1 MSSWKIPCGL
11 VSMKG
16 NLKRINGVGVAVHK
30 TKGRLR
36 TRVLTDKHWAS
47 QHSRS
52 QRVYTGTAAGTARR
66 AKTLEQKS
74 PGQPGLV
81 FITGG

>member
-1 MSSWKIPCGL
+1 MENPCGW
-11 VSMKG
+11 VSMQG
-16 NLKRINGVGVAVHK
+16 YLKRFGGAGVAVHK

-36 TRVLTDKHWAS
+36 TRVLMDKYWAS
-47 QHSRS
+47 QQSRS
-52 QRVYTGTAAGTARR
+52 QRDYTGTAAATARR

-74 PGQPGLV
+74 PGQPGLF